1 MPWRSGKETKP
12 HLLRHDLTGFN
23 NNGKEVYGK
32 GFKAW
37 PGFFRRAMQIIAE
50 RKTAESEIYVKLDF
64 GPRSPHPKK
73 GLKTTLP
80 FLNHMLEHVIWR
92 GEFNLEV
99 NVELKDFYLTHVI
112 CEDIGITMGKAIHE
126 YMRAKVNEGVVG
138 YGFALA
144 TIDEALAQ
152 AAISF
157 ENRAY
162 LDFSHPGVIIPAQ
175 TENINSEDLKTFFE
189 GFVQGA
195 SCTLHLNVLKGI
207 NGHHI
212 WEAVF
217 RAFGETLY
225 KALALREWRKGIT
238 SGVAGPVQVNI
249 ISRE

>member
-1 MPWRSGKETKP
+1 
-12 HLLRHDLTGFN
+12 
-23 NNGKEVYGK
+23 
-32 GFKAW
+32 
-37 PGFFRRAMQIIAE
+37 MQVIAE
-50 RKTAESEIYVKLDF
+50 RKTAESEIFVKLDF
-64 GPRSPHPKK
+64 GPRYANPKK
-73 GLKTTLP
+73 GLKTTMP

-99 NVELKDFYLTHVI
+99 SVELKDFYLSHVI
-112 CEDIGITMGKAIHE
+112 CEDIGITLGKA
-126 YMRAKVNEGVVG
+126 VNEYVKARLNEGLAG

-162 LDFSHPGVIIPAQ
+162 LDFSHPGVTIPSQ
-175 TENINSEDLKTFFE
+175 TENTNSEDLKTFFE

-195 SCTLHLNVLKGI
+195 SCTLHLNILKGV

-217 RAFGETLY
+217 RSFGESLY
-225 KALALREWRKGIT
+225 RALALREWRRGIT
-238 SGVAGPVQVNI
+238 SGVAGPIQFNI
-249 ISRE
+249 STKE